1 MASLDI
7 AACGADGIGR
17 SLKTWRALRRMKQSH
32 AAQLLG
38 VSQTTVSRWEAG
50 LLYPTLDE
58 QRALRSLMS
67 ARLDSAADHALGR
80 LVQGSAQRVHL
91 VCDFTHRLLAV
102 SRPRAREWRVPASE
116 LLDVSMWRFATEEI
130 RAAEAALAR
139 QGWFESSPSV
149 VEIFTGD
156 NHRGDVPIR
165 QGRCRWTRFQLS
177 DGSYVR
183 LVEALGREGVG
194 RA

>member
-1 MASLDI
+1 MASLEI
-7 AACGADGIGR
+7 GACGADGIGR
-17 SLKTWRALRRMKQSH
+17 SLKTWRALRRMKQSY
-32 AAQLLG
+32 AARLLG
-38 VSQTTVSRWEAG
+38 VSQATVSRWEAG
-50 LLYPTLDE
+50 LLQPTLNE
-58 QRALRSLMS
+58 QHALRALMS

-80 LVQGSAQRVHL
+80 LVRDSTQRVHL

-102 SRPRAREWRVPASE
+102 SRPRAREWRIPVAD
-116 LLDVSMWRFATEEI
+116 LLDESMWPFATEEI
-130 RAAEAALAR
+130 RAAEAALAS

-183 LVEALGREGVG
+183 LVEAL
-194 RA
+194 AHA